1 MSSPPNKLPSRVL
14 DDPIGLFM
22 PGCTDDERRLRERL
36 LKAREFAT
44 ARAVHLRS
52 ADARIFTWQL
62 LDTVTVHLYASATLE
77 ELEDALEHCLRLSM
91 CARYSERLAGAA
103 S

>member
-1 MSSPPNKLPSRVL
+1 MASAPTKIPSRIL
-14 DDPIGLFM
+14 NDPIGLFR
-22 PGCTDDERRLRERL
+22 PGCTDEERRLRERL

-44 ARAVHLRS
+44 ARVVHLRS
-52 ADARIFTWQL
+52 ADARIFTWLL

-91 CARYSERLAGAA
+91 CAQYSERLAGAG
-103 S
+103 

>member
-1 MSSPPNKLPSRVL
+1 MSSAPHRIPSRVV

-44 ARAVHLRS
+44 ARVVHLRS
-52 ADARIFTWQL
+52 ADARIFIWLL

-77 ELEDALEHCLRLSM
+77 ELEDALAQCLRLSM
-91 CARYSERLAGAA
+91 CAQYSERLAGAG
-103 S
+103 